1 MENTLMSQEHN
12 HNIDDIKT
20 LDEAKQIILRFLEYQ
35 ETVYSF
41 LHNFCNYDIKE
52 PLLTMKGYV
61 ELMQNASLAKHQ
73 SLFLKIFE
81 RNQERI
87 LRRIDIVRDIAHYE
101 KDGQKLQERLK
112 KHYPPEVIELNSL
125 LAECVSEIQNDIDFE
140 SNEYAAFSS
149 ELDQKIG
156 VTSRAKDPLRAV
168 IKIGNSLPTVQCN
181 PAMLRVILSNVV
193 WFFREEMSKTEI
205 RILTD
210 FDEEWVKIVFS
221 CFTFTPHT
229 YVLRDYQNFET
240 ASTFL
245 SFVIPSLF
253 LYDSWRL
260 LKIYDGLLMLNI
272 QDNQDLQKLSSM
284 EITIYL
290 KR

>member
-41 LHNFCNYDIKE
+41 LHNFCNSDIKE

-61 ELMQNASLAKHQ
+61 ELLQNASLAKHQ
-73 SLFLKIFE
+73 SLFLKVFE

-87 LRRIDIVRDIAHYE
+87 LRRIDIVRDVARYE

-149 ELDQKIG
+149 ELDKKIG